1 MRLPAAGC
9 HVPVDRRQR
18 MGKSAVNFSRHDAAR
33 HEVTTARC
41 SHCAVIPSPQCTMST
56 LFWIRAVRTG
66 VALCSGQ
73 VFSSTLLLASRSGLQ
88 RISFTIGVSGWH
100 SLPDFRPRSVKD
112 SGALRRSGAT
122 GTNFGTYCTTINASS
137 ADAMVEGKSRG
148 ILLAP
153 VVAGFVSYAI
163 CASSWTPALLLLP
176 VSCCPHGVIRF
187 QHRRKIRSIHI
198 RDTVAPIAIRTTSG
212 SCSLRDVKSP
222 KPGAVMNIPLDLQR
236 RCEQR
241 WASRFSRPIPSA
253 APRNQ
258 RLVKESLQI
267 AAPAKSKEKPAGS
280 KRPA

>member
-1 MRLPAAGC
+1 
-9 HVPVDRRQR
+9 
-18 MGKSAVNFSRHDAAR
+18 
-33 HEVTTARC
+33 
-41 SHCAVIPSPQCTMST
+41 
-56 LFWIRAVRTG
+56 
-66 VALCSGQ
+66 
-73 VFSSTLLLASRSGLQ
+73 LLLASRSGLQ

-100 SLPDFRPRSVKD
+100 SLPDYRPRSVKD

-187 QHRRKIRSIHI
+187 QHRRKIRPILI
-198 RDTVAPIAIRTTSG
+198 RDTVAPTAIRTTPG
-212 SCSLRDVKSP
+212 SCSLKDVNHRTL
-222 KPGAVMNIPLDLQR
+222 GAVMSIIPLDLQR
-236 RCEQR
+236 RCERR
-241 WASRFSRPIPSA
+241 WATRFSRPVPSG

-267 AAPAKSKEKPAGS
+267 AAPAKSKEKPAGL
-280 KRPA
+280 KPQT